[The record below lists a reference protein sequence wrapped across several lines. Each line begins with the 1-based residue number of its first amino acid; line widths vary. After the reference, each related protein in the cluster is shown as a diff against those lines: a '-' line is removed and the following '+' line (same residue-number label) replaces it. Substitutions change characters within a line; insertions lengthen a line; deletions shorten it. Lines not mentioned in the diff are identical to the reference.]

1 MFNEKALVWLPSYL
15 SQRKKNSEN
24 TNDIKHL
31 LEMDCGVP
39 QRSGPLLFLIYVSDF
54 YLASKLENVMFVDD
68 TNVFILD
75 ENIGELLQQMNKEL
89 KSVSFWFKANK
100 LSNDFDNWHFFIPLL
115 KSVSCLKISRTVHC
129 WHNSLKRNS
138 N

>member
-1 MFNEKALVWLPSYL
+1 
-15 SQRKKNSEN
+15 
-24 TNDIKHL
+24 
-31 LEMDCGVP
+31 MDCGVP

-100 LSNDFDNWHFFIPLL
+100 LSNDFDN
-115 KSVSCLKISRTVHC
+115 
-129 WHNSLKRNS
+129 
-138 N
+138 